1 MHNAFQNSSH
11 DHGPCLM
18 TSSLVLL
25 ITKVK
30 VHEMT
35 LNKLKLKKLCEN
47 KLSFAPQK
55 NQLMGSFFTMPH
67 FGKLPTTLTA
77 FIVRGT
83 FQFSRFMYFRRD
95 CRSFQIRHVRYAAFL
110 KHGAGLMHSNI

>member
-30 VHEMT
+30 IHEMT

-55 NQLMGSFFTMPH
+55 NQLMGSFFYY
-67 FGKLPTTLTA
+67 A
-77 FIVRGT
+77 
-83 FQFSRFMYFRRD
+83 
-95 CRSFQIRHVRYAAFL
+95 SFWETPYYSFVIGNPKAKKAEKEKR
-110 KHGAGLMHSNI
+110 